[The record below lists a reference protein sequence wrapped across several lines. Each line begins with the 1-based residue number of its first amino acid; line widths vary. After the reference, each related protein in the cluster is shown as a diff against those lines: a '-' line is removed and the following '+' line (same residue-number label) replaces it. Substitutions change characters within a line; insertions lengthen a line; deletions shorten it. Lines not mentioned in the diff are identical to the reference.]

1 MLERKERMD
10 NLYFELSTI
19 HMISMK
25 KTIDKYMPLSI
36 EFKYNTY
43 SHTHNWIEY
52 QTPNHFMEFSI
63 GNEFGE
69 LISFTLVRHK
79 MYNFIS
85 GNIEL
90 SQYPLHE
97 VITGIKIKNYENVKK
112 EFYNNGFYYT
122 ISESCIVD
130 VYNDAL
136 KVSMTNAPEPVFCIM
151 NNDFGVLTDIELN
164 ICSFVLKGITL
175 VEHAYFQ
182 DHAKR
187 ST

>member
-1 MLERKERMD
+1 
-10 NLYFELSTI
+10 
-19 HMISMK
+19 MISMK
-25 KTIDKYMPLSI
+25 TTIDKYVPLSI

-43 SHTHNWIEY
+43 SHTHSWIEY

-97 VITGIKIKNYENVKK
+97 MITGIKINNYENVKK
-112 EFYNNGFYYT
+112 EPYNNGFYYT

-130 VYNDAL
+130 VYKDAL
-136 KVSMTNAPEPVFCIM
+136 KISMLNAPKPVFCIM
-151 NNDFGVLTDIELN
+151 NNNFGVLMDIDLN

-175 VEHAYFQ
+175 VEHTHLQ
-182 DHAKR
+182 EHAKQ